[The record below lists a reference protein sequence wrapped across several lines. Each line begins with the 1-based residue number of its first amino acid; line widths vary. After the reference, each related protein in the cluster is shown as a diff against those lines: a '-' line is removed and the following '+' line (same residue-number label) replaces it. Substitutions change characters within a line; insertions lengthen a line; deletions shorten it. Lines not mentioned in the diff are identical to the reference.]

1 MLSAVISSIAQ
12 CQQNSANVNAI
23 ASITYESGGCNV
35 KCDCCML
42 LAAGGRCKLSSLHCS
57 RCDVGVVWL
66 AQYRCLIVSCLLTDR
81 PVELPS
87 FVCFVTAALAQQR
100 HVG

>member
-12 CQQNSANVNAI
+12 CQQNSANVNALLCPVNAI

-66 AQYRCLIVSCLLTDR
+66 AQYRCLIVSCLLTD
-81 PVELPS
+81 
-87 FVCFVTAALAQQR
+87 
-100 HVG
+100 